1 MRTKRGGRK
10 TSGGADDDAK
20 AESVQP
26 EASPSKPSANGA
38 NNDDDNDDEKADDA
52 DKTPFERYGDE
63 QRAVLEAKGDAV
75 DVEDELT
82 KGWEALTDADKERY
96 AAPAKDNT
104 KKETPDR
111 AADEEAPAAET
122 AKEDAEKAAAQDE
135 DVEMHDDAEDQDT
148 PMGKDE

>member
-20 AESVQP
+20 AESAQP

-38 NNDDDNDDEKADDA
+38 NNDDDA
-52 DKTPFERYGDE
+52 DKTPFERYSDE
-63 QRAVLEAKGDAV
+63 QRAVLEAKGDGV

-82 KGWEALTDADKERY
+82 KGWEALADADKERY

-104 KKETPDR
+104 KKETPDK

-122 AKEDAEKAAAQDE
+122 AKEDAEKTATQDE
-135 DVEMHDDAEDQDT
+135 DVEMRDDAEDQDT